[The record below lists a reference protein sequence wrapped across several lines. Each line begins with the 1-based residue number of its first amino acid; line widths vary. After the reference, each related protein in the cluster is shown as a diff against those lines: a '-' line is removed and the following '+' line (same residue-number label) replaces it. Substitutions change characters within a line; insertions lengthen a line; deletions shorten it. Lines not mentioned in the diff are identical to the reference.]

1 MSSAFFKLIFVCCCV
16 IISGCASFKANQPK
30 MLPLHQIF
38 IKKDAPY
45 NYYLSPSGKKLSW
58 YQVEGISSV
67 FVVKDLTSGI
77 VKTYD
82 LPKYYQGQNFEWLHD
97 QYLLTPVSIKQ
108 NGVTTNRRL
117 FMYDLVNEQEL
128 DIVPELGGNIY
139 FHSTDLSKAQQGF
152 YFVHVAD
159 AKSTKV
165 DLYSYQLPEQS
176 ITYIDRFSPASLRS
190 MVMFNS
196 QVIITKTDSEFVQS
210 KFNSSESWQ
219 DFSCKTTGHYLRVL
233 AATDDYL
240 YSLNN
245 CADDFRQLI
254 QHDKNGQFIAFD
266 KLAGTRDVEWVLFE
280 KTTGE
285 AALAYQDITGVVAL
299 MPEYQWLAQS
309 LAKLDGRIQPATA
322 NHFIHSNGSYLF
334 KFSNVYGESFYL
346 YQADQQTAKSSIKP
360 SIKLI
365 EAGQLDNSAEYY
377 QPQVEEISLTMPQGH
392 QVYAYLNKNKVKPIK
407 GAVLLIHGG
416 PRQRV
421 HNQYDPMLSMLLD
434 RGYAVLNLNY
444 SGSTGYGR
452 EYTERAKNN
461 ISLTVNEITIA
472 FNWLE
477 DNLNLPA
484 DRIALMGGSFGGY
497 LSLIADKNLANQC
510 TVSYSGVYDLV
521 AANQQMPGR
530 RPTIFEQFIADKD
543 ELEQGLWDQYSPLQF
558 DQQSSSK
565 KLIVHGRQDYI
576 TRVEHAR
583 KYVNLLKQQ
592 GRQVRYLELEDD
604 HNISNWYHQL
614 LFAREVELFLA
625 DCLGGE
631 ENGTDHVQLFARLL
645 SWFNH

>member
-1 MSSAFFKLIFVCCCV
+1 MSSSFLKLILVCCCV
-16 IISGCASFKANQPK
+16 FISGCASFKANQPK

-45 NYYLSPSGKKLSW
+45 NYYLSPNGKKLSW

-82 LPKYYQGQNFEWLHD
+82 LPKYYQGQNFDWLHD

-128 DIVPELGGNIY
+128 DIAPELGGNIY

-176 ITYIDRFSPASLRS
+176 ITYIDRFSPASLRF

-254 QHDKNGQFIAFD
+254 RHDKNGQHMAFD
-266 KLAGTRDVEWVLFE
+266 KLAGTRDVEWVLFD

-299 MPEYQWLAQS
+299 LPEYQWLAQS
-309 LAKLDGRIQPATA
+309 LAKLDGRIQLATA
-322 NHFIHSNGSYLF
+322 NRFIQNSGNYLF
-334 KFSNVYGESFYL
+334 KLSNVYGKSFYL
-346 YQADQQTAKSSIKP
+346 YQADQQTAQASTKP

-365 EAGQLDNSAEYY
+365 EAGRLVNSAEFY

-392 QVYAYLNKNKVKPIK
+392 KVYGYLNINNAKPIK

-416 PRQRV
+416 PKERV
-421 HNQYDPMLSMLLD
+421 HNQYDPILSMLLD

-461 ISLTVNEITIA
+461 MGLMVNEITTA

-484 DRIALMGGSFGGY
+484 DKIVLMGGSFGGL
-497 LSLIADKNLANQC
+497 LSLIADRNLANQC
-510 TVSYSGVYDLV
+510 TVSYSGVYDLA
-521 AANQQMPGR
+521 AANQQMPGH
-530 RPTIFEQFIADKD
+530 RPTMFEHFVADRD
-543 ELEQGLWDQYSPLQF
+543 ELEQGLWDEYSPLQF
-558 DQQSSSK
+558 DQQSSSN
-565 KLIVHGRQDYI
+565 KLIVHGTLDYI
-576 TRVEHAR
+576 TRIEHAR
-583 KYVNLLKQQ
+583 KYVELLQQQ
-592 GRQVRYLELEDD
+592 GKQVRYLELEDD